1 MKADADRIST
11 VKHPAV
17 ASARKAI
24 ARSGRESPRSFLVD
38 GHRMVCQALEGR
50 ADVESVFVLDPIE
63 TTEDEQLLAMVE
75 ARGVVCYPTAKG
87 VFFKLL
93 GLGYETSVRSL
104 AIVRRNP
111 LTSADV
117 AALAGDDTCFL
128 VGETIQDPR
137 NVGVLIRTADA
148 YGLTA
153 AVFTRDSADP
163 YARAGVRS
171 TTGSVFRV
179 PVGETQGV
187 QDCLA
192 RLKDRSVRIV
202 GTSAAAAQP
211 CWDAD
216 LSSPCAV
223 VLGNETHGLSPD
235 AKGLCDE
242 MVTIP
247 MYGGAH
253 SLNVT
258 VAAGILLY
266 EVAKRRV
273 K

>member
-1 MKADADRIST
+1 MKADADKIST
-11 VKHPAV
+11 VKHPAI

-38 GHRMVCQALEGR
+38 GHRMVRQALDAGADIEG
-50 ADVESVFVLDPIE
+50 VFLLDPIE
-63 TTEDEQLLAMVE
+63 SAEDTQLLGAAE
-75 ARGVVCYPTAKG
+75 ERGIACHPTAKG

-104 AIVRRNP
+104 AIVRRTP
-111 LTSADV
+111 LAPPDV
-117 AALAGDDTCFL
+117 AALVGDEACFL

-163 YARAGVRS
+163 YARASVRS
-171 TTGSVFRV
+171 TTGSIFRAS
-179 PVGETQGV
+179 VGETPDV
-187 QDCLA
+187 QDCLT
-192 RLKDRSVRIV
+192 RLKDRAVRIV
-202 GTSAAAAQP
+202 GTSAAAAHT
-211 CWDAD
+211 CWDTD
-216 LSSPCAV
+216 LSGPCAI
-223 VLGNETHGLSPD
+223 VLGNESSGLSAD

-266 EVAKRRV
+266 EVAKQRA